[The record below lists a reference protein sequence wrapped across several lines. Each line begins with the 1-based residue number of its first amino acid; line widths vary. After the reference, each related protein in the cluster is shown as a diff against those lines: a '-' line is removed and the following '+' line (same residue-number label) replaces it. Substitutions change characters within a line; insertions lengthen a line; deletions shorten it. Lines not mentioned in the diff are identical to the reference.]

1 MSEPNVVL
9 TLRRKRDDIENAIAG
24 YEKRLEAARRDLA
37 HVAAT
42 IQLFEAA
49 AGPEGVKPYQDVH
62 RLFRRGEIA
71 TLCKAALAER
81 GPLDTRELSHHVMS
95 AKGFAPDNELRKTIA
110 FKIVQA
116 LTMQAKRGGVVKGEK
131 RGGVRVWIFNSHSYP
146 SLSYSEKS

>member
-9 TLRRKRDDIENAIAG
+9 TLRRKRDEIEGAMLA

-42 IQLFEAA
+42 LQLFEAA
-49 AGPEGVKPYQDVH
+49 TDPEAVKPYQDVH
-62 RLFRRGEIA
+62 RLFRRGEIVA
-71 TLCKAALAER
+71 LCKSALAER
-81 GPLDTRELSHHVMS
+81 GPLDTRELSHAVMA

-116 LTMQAKRGGVVKGEK
+116 LTMQAKRGGVVRGEK
-131 RGGVRVWIFNSHSYP
+131 RGGVRVWRL
-146 SLSYSEKS
+146 SLGCRTSTQRSL

>member
-9 TLRRKRDDIENAIAG
+9 TLRRKRDEIEGAILA

-42 IQLFEAA
+42 LQLFEAA
-49 AGPEGVKPYQDVH
+49 ADPEAVKPYQDVH
-62 RLFRRGEIA
+62 RLFRRGEIV

-81 GPLDTRELSHHVMS
+81 GPLDTRELSHAVMA
-95 AKGFAPDNELRKTIA
+95 AKGFAPDNELRKAVA

-116 LTMQAKRGGVVKGEK
+116 LTMQAKRGGVGRGEK
-131 RGGVRVWIFNSHSYP
+131 RKGLRVWRAHQNCCN
-146 SLSYSEKS
+146 

>member
-1 MSEPNVVL
+1 MSEPNVIL
-9 TLRRKRDDIENAIAG
+9 TLRRKRDDIENAIAA

-49 AGPEGVKPYQDVH
+49 ADPEGVKPYQDVH

-71 TLCKAALAER
+71 SLCKAALAER
-81 GPLDTRELSHHVMS
+81 GPLDTRELSHAVME

-116 LTMQAKRGGVVKGEK
+116 LTMQAKRGTIRASG
-131 RGGVRVWIFNSHSYP
+131 RRNGVRLWDAP
-146 SLSYSEKS
+146 SDRA